1 MAIYDVKKVH
11 RWLYAP
17 PQGRFDVVDVPPMRY
32 LAVDGHGDPN
42 TTPAYPKAVRAL
54 YAVAYT
60 LRSAQKAAGRPF
72 VVSPLEGLWRATDPA
87 AFVRREKS
95 AWNWTMLIALPEWV
109 SDAEVTAARRAA
121 RTRTDVDVAGVDVLA
136 LDEGRCVQ
144 TLHVGSYDDEG
155 PVLDRLHREFM
166 PEHGLTFHGDHHEI
180 YLGDPRRTPAE
191 RLRTVLRQP
200 VRAG

>member
-11 RWLYAP
+11 RRLYAP

-136 LDEGRCVQ
+136 HDEGRCVQ

>member
-54 YAVAYT
+54 YAVTYT

>member
-11 RWLYAP
+11 RRLYAP